1 MRFEKIPKSF
11 FYNNGDNYEKI
22 YKTKGLKLYLV
33 LLKIKNIENNVYTTK
48 KILSELSGL
57 PTNTSRNSKMI
68 NDILEEFQKQ
78 SIIKLEKDLTNINI
92 NDMIVINM
100 CQKTNLNWFKLDCKD
115 FEIANNLT
123 DDELAVLFLIRAY
136 KNNKTNTSFLTTENM
151 GKIISMAKSTVVKTI
166 NSLVCKG
173 LIIKKGGNPYIDENG
188 NFAKE
193 RVHYQYVYEKRGW

>member
-166 NSLVCKG
+166 NNLVCKG

-193 RVHYQYVYEKRGW
+193 RVHYQYVYEKRG